1 MNLPYQ
7 FTAGTKAKADEVN
20 ANFKAIS
27 EEVESLAQNVVN
39 NKSSL
44 QAIIDTQIKNLENTA
59 RPIGQPIFRLNNIL
73 YDDEIRLEGAEVSQT
88 DYKNLYEIYGS
99 TYGTAASGKFKLP
112 DFRNR
117 AVYGANG
124 FGYLSAGLP
133 NIKGGAGFVQAH
145 YSGAFYQNGT
155 GRITL
160 STRNG
165 SNWGSYG
172 LFDAS
177 RSNSIYGANSTVQPP
192 AIKVRVVTRYK

>member
-20 ANFKAIS
+20 ENFRAIS

-59 RPIGQPIFRLNNIL
+59 RPIGQPIFRLNNTL
-73 YDDEIRLEGAEVSQT
+73 YDDEIRLEGAEVSEE
-88 DYKNLYEIYGS
+88 DYKNLHEIYGS

-133 NIKGGAGFVQAH
+133 NITGSFSGHDTA
-145 YSGAFYQNGT
+145 SGAFWVSGGSEWHGNRNNNGQKHT
-155 GRITL
+155 I
-160 STRNG
+160 S
-165 SNWGSYG
+165 
-172 LFDAS
+172 FQAS
-177 RSNSIYGANSTVQPP
+177 RSNSIYGASNTVQPP

>member
-88 DYKNLYEIYGS
+88 DYKNLYDIYGS

-117 AVYGANG
+117 AVYGASG

-133 NIKGGAGFVQAH
+133 NITGTFSGHDSAGGAFWV
-145 YSGAFYQNGT
+145 SGGSEWHGNRNNNGQKHT
-155 GRITL
+155 I
-160 STRNG
+160 SFN
-165 SNWGSYG
+165 
-172 LFDAS
+172 AS
-177 RSNSIYGANSTVQPP
+177 RSSSIYGASSTVQPP